1 MNVSTIRY
9 IHGNRSGST
18 NLYEYLGYPTKLIC
32 PISFLWKP
40 KTKNTIWIWVHPA
53 SFNEAL
59 TFIKKALEETK
70 STHVELN
77 DLRDQILRFEL
88 TGPRSTALLQS
99 ILDPVSNSTVGNT
112 VWKDLS
118 QLRSS
123 CSLSPGSVI
132 GLIVQDPR
140 LKFPQKVRPRSNEIP
155 AEEQRKIQHILGQ
168 WPADA
173 ADTSIWDTDLRNSL
187 FKNKIPEYGLNLRR
201 QKNLVPGTKLQPTAE
216 DSQIPLLLIQR
227 GGPTYNKFGIHQQ
240 PLSSHE
246 LIEGWSVIIP
256 RGFGLPF
263 WKSLVFAGARVA
275 GYEDVRAMHFE
286 SGFPC
291 FPQDYPGTRAFEVNR
306 QLAKKVAETVWEK
319 RPPAKRVNHAKRRI
333 QHPFECAFETL
344 TTIEHMELESQH
356 NLAVRPTYALIHG
369 ELTSFLLSVADESVY
384 QSKIDALLRN
394 RHLDIQPPVLQ
405 LDDTLVKVR
414 AKYIDRG
421 KPSANAMV
429 FLLEDLDEYN
439 QSTFHIRHQSP
450 LKKSKRK
457 LKELLEKQTDLQKV

>member
-1 MNVSTIRY
+1 MSRY
-9 IHGNRSGST
+9 IKGNRSGST

-40 KTKNTIWIWVHPA
+40 KTKDTIWLWIHPA

-59 TFIKKALEETK
+59 TFIKKAIQETK
-70 STHVELN
+70 ATNIQLT

-88 TGPRSTALLQS
+88 TGPRSTPLLQS
-99 ILDPVSNSTVGNT
+99 ILDPVSDNSVGNS

-132 GLIVQDPR
+132 GLVVQDPR
-140 LKFPQKVRPRSNEIP
+140 LKFPQKVPPRNNDIP
-155 AEEQRKIQHILGQ
+155 VEEQQKIQRILDQ
-168 WPADA
+168 WPADT
-173 ADTSIWDTDLRNSL
+173 ADTSIWDADLRKSL

-201 QKNLVPGTKLQPTAE
+201 QKNLVPGTKLQMTAE

-227 GGPTYNKFGIHQQ
+227 GGPTFNKSGIRQQ

-246 LIEGWSVIIP
+246 LIEGWTVIIP
-256 RGFGLPF
+256 RGFGLAF

-275 GYEDVRAMHFE
+275 GYDDVRAMHFE

-306 QLAKKVAETVWEK
+306 QLVKKAAQAIWEK
-319 RPPAKRVNHAKRRI
+319 RPPAKRVNYIKRGVD
-333 QHPFECAFETL
+333 HPFECAFETL
-344 TTIEHMELESQH
+344 STIDHMEVESQC
-356 NLAVRPTYALIHG
+356 NLAVRPTSALMLG
-369 ELTSFLLSVADESVY
+369 EKLVSSLLSTTDESAY
-384 QSKIDALLRN
+384 QSTVNALLRN
-394 RHLDIQPPVLQ
+394 RQLNIQLPLLQ
-405 LDDTLVKVR
+405 IDDALIKVR

-429 FLLEDLDEYN
+429 FVLEDLDEYN
-439 QSTFHIRHQSP
+439 QCIFHLRHQSP
-450 LKKSKRK
+450 LKNSKRK
-457 LKELLEKQTDLQKV
+457 LKELLEIQTELQKV